1 VPFLV
6 SALLNM
12 LDLVSEARFALSM
25 TTLLAYATA
34 ADAANAQVLGLNM
47 DTWIILTLILLAISS
62 FLFVSHWFNIAR
74 HGK

>member
-25 TTLLAYATA
+25 PTLLAYATA

>member
-1 VPFLV
+1 MP
-6 SALLNM
+6 
-12 LDLVSEARFALSM
+12 
-25 TTLLAYATA
+25 TLLAYATA